1 MSDQHLPPRKSYFAI
16 GFEASQ
22 DAQRVAL
29 LVALIERD
37 WDFDLVAEDLS
48 LPGASAVGRASH
60 VLGLAQVVAAG
71 RKRRERVKEA
81 VPTAAHPQQQPTS
94 QQGGSVPLFA
104 GGVDVAALES
114 LLAAMERLTG
124 SAAPANA
131 KGFAEVGARARRAAQ
146 RALLLS
152 ELERQGWI
160 MSRAAHELGMG
171 TATAVIKALKSLG
184 LAAEYEDARKRGVVM
199 PGRRKG

>member
-1 MSDQHLPPRKSYFAI
+1 MHPVNASLRAPFPWFGGKSRI
-16 GFEASQ
+16 ASTVW
-22 DAQRVAL
+22 DAFGRVQNY
-29 LVALIERD
+29 VEP
-37 WDFDLVAEDLS
+37 FFGS
-48 LPGASAVGRASH
+48 GAV
-60 VLGLAQVVAAG
+60 
-71 RKRRERVKEA
+71 
-81 VPTAAHPQQQPTS
+81 
-94 QQGGSVPLFA
+94 
-104 GGVDVAALES
+104 
-114 LLAAMERLTG
+114 LLARPRSTW
-124 SAAPANA
+124 ANA